1 MHHNAVKRIGFLVKK
16 AAMSQEQFE
25 NYWLNKHAEL
35 CKSVP
40 HVLRYSI
47 NLVDRQRF
55 PQLGYDG
62 ISEIWFKSE
71 AALAAALASSEGKT
85 LLGDSAN
92 FAERGMSVFAREFQ
106 IIWN

>member
-1 MHHNAVKRIGFLVKK
+1 MQHNAVKRVGFLVKK
-16 AAMSQEQFE
+16 TGMSQEQFE
-25 NYWLNKHAEL
+25 DYWLNKHAEL

-55 PQLGYDG
+55 HQLGYDG
-62 ISEIWFKSE
+62 ISEIWFESE
-71 AALAAALASSEGKT
+71 TALTAALASPEGKA

-92 FAERGMSVFAREFQ
+92 FAERGMPVFAREFQ